1 MGGIGPSLLGVALA
15 SGITLY
21 LAILHL
27 ALGRNRSA
35 QTEEHAQQR
44 TNTMHRWSAGW
55 SALALVTNVCRGL
68 QYVTDKPRVVIL
80 CAAFSLVTEFW
91 LLFCFATAC
100 YSLCNEPMP
109 KRLGR
114 GLVGFALLGS
124 VLSLWPDLLVSS
136 RVAIWTDLLGQRFL
150 RVEPQPWLF
159 PVTLGCLGLYV
170 FLMRTI
176 LWSKSLL
183 PTERVFAAVAL
194 VMFLA
199 IGVNDGLIFA
209 LGRRGVLLWEYGNL
223 LLTLLLDVLGI
234 RLFRR
239 LYRELSLQVE
249 TRTKALEQINADLLR
264 SAEEARSAAWMKS
277 IFLANMSHEL
287 RTPLNA
293 VIGYTSLLLE
303 APLARQQLEQVQ
315 AVRTAADAL
324 LHQINNILDLSK
336 VEVGKLELENAHTDL
351 NLAMEDA
358 VEIVAEVARKK
369 QLGLTCLLSPGCPT
383 HLLSDP
389 GRLRQVLINIIGNAV
404 KFTDSGEVIVRA
416 SQVKGGGK
424 RGEPVLRIEVTDTG
438 PGIAADSLPRLFELF
453 SQVDAS
459 SARRH
464 GGTGLGLALCKRV
477 IEAMGGAIGVDST
490 VGVGST
496 FWFTLPLLQRATAPS
511 EMEMLPIMSAGS
523 QILVVDG
530 HEPTRAQLQQQLIA
544 LSLRPILCSSLAE
557 GDMLLC
563 REWGALPA
571 ALLLSDEFPP
581 SEQERFLQK
590 ELPVVLLTRSRKK
603 MESTPVPGLAGQ
615 LLKPLRIRRV
625 ARMLRHILSG
635 LAKSSRIPSRLQSG
649 IAMRRS
655 NVMAPRLLVA
665 EDNPANQRLAAEM
678 LSRIGCRVDV
688 VSNGL
693 EAIQAAH
700 QFEYDLI
707 LMDCQMP
714 EMDGL
719 SATREIR
726 RSSKGHS
733 PIIALTANAFKEDE
747 ENSRAAGMSDFM
759 TKPMT
764 IDALRLMLAKWLPQ
778 FFTLGENSS
787 LDSAAHPVVTMPT
800 ELAPRSELQM
810 IRDKRQELTELMG
823 EDTVAQM
830 RTLFK
835 TETVRSIASAK
846 AQLQAGDLEGLRK
859 TVHRLAGAALG
870 MGAELLAKHCLR
882 LQEAARTGNQDASGP
897 LLAQIAEQA
906 ERVIEAL

>member
-1 MGGIGPSLLGVALA
+1 
-15 SGITLY
+15 
-21 LAILHL
+21 
-27 ALGRNRSA
+27 
-35 QTEEHAQQR
+35 
-44 TNTMHRWSAGW
+44 MHRWSAGW
-55 SALALVTNVCRGL
+55 SVWALVVNVLRGC

-80 CAAFSLVTEFW
+80 CAALSLCAAFW
-91 LLFCFATAC
+91 MLLCCAKVC
-100 YSLCNEPMP
+100 YSLCDQPLS

-114 GLVGFALLGS
+114 GLLGVALLGS

-136 RVAIWTDLLGQRFL
+136 RVSIWTDLLGQRFL
-150 RVEPQPWLF
+150 RVEAQPWLW
-159 PVTLGCLGLYV
+159 PVMAGLLGLYV
-170 FLMRTI
+170 SLMGTI
-176 LWSKSLL
+176 LRARTLL
-183 PTERVFAAVAL
+183 PIERLLAGVAL
-194 VMFLA
+194 LIYLV
-199 IGVNDGLIFA
+199 IGANDGLILA
-209 LGRRGVLLWEYGNL
+209 LGWRGVLLWEYGNL
-223 LLTLLLDVLGI
+223 LLTLLFDVLWI

-249 TRTKALEQINADLLR
+249 TRTRALEQSNADLLR
-264 SAEEARSAAWMKS
+264 AAEEARSAAWMKS

-303 APLARQQLEQVQ
+303 SPLARKQLEQIQ

-336 VEVGKLELENAHTDL
+336 IEVGKLELENAQTDL

-358 VEIVAEVARKK
+358 VEIVAETARKK
-369 QLGLTCLLSPGCPT
+369 QLGLTCLLTPGCPT
-383 HLLSDP
+383 HFLSDP
-389 GRLRQVLINIIGNAV
+389 GRLRQVLINMIGNAV

-416 SQVKGGGK
+416 RQVSGGGT
-424 RGEPVLRIEVTDTG
+424 RGEPLLRIEVTDTG
-438 PGIAADSLPRLFELF
+438 PGIAKDALPRLFELF

-459 SARRH
+459 RARRH

-477 IEAMGGAIGVDST
+477 VEAMGGTIGVEST

-511 EMEMLPIMSAGS
+511 ERNLMPVLAADS
-523 QILVVDG
+523 QVWVVDA
-530 HEPTRAQLQQQLIA
+530 HKPTREQLQQLLTS
-544 LSLRPILCSSLAE
+544 LSLRPVLCSSLAE
-557 GDMLLC
+557 GDMLLS
-563 REWGALPA
+563 REWAALPG
-571 ALLLSDEFPP
+571 ALLLSDEFPAT
-581 SEQERFLQK
+581 ELAKFLQGLQRSPRLQG
-590 ELPVVLLTRSRKK
+590 LPVVLLTRSRKE
-603 MESTPVPGLAGQ
+603 MESTPVSGVAGL
-615 LLKPLRIRRV
+615 LLKPLRVRRV
-625 ARMLRHILSG
+625 ARVLRHLFSG
-635 LAKSSRIPSRLQSG
+635 LAASSRKLPKQHSG

-655 NVMAPRLLVA
+655 KLMAPRLLVA
-665 EDNPANQRLAAEM
+665 EDNPASQRLAAEM

-693 EAIQAAH
+693 EAIQAAR
-700 QFEYDLI
+700 QFQYDLI

-714 EMDGL
+714 ELDGL

-726 RSSKGHS
+726 RMSSGHS

-747 ENSRAAGMSDFM
+747 EHSREAGMSDFM

-764 IDALRLMLAKWLPQ
+764 IDGLRLMLAKWLPQ
-778 FFTLGENSS
+778 FFTLGDYSS
-787 LDSAAHPVVTMPT
+787 LESAAHPVVTLPA
-800 ELAPRSELQM
+800 EPVPRSELQM

-835 TETVRSIASAK
+835 TETARSIAVANT
-846 AQLQAGDLEGLRK
+846 QLQAGDLEGLRK

-870 MGAELLAKHCLR
+870 MGAEVLAKQCLR
-882 LQEAARTGNQDASGP
+882 LQEVARTGNQDASRP
-897 LLAQIAEQA
+897 LLTQIAEQA